1 MKTATVRQIRNAFPA
16 VLRLVSNG
24 ESVAIT
30 SRRKVVATLTPP
42 PVPTPARGSR
52 PWAGLDAR
60 LEELRRQ
67 PMLKESGANLIAR
80 DRDRN

>member
-16 VLRLVSNG
+16 VLRLIRNG

-42 PVPTPARGSR
+42 VRKKAARRSR
-52 PWAGLDAR
+52 PWADLDLR
-60 LEELRRQ
+60 LAELRQQ
-67 PMLKESGANLIAR
+67 PMLPLSGAELIAQ
-80 DRDRN
+80 DRERY